1 MRIHVGVQHL
11 SSIVR
16 FDPQFEVVELTRMM
30 YSRYREATLKNLVTK
45 APEGTRFVTAV
56 PQAIADPEWAEP
68 TGGVAAASLRGFL
81 PGPELEAQILALHRA
96 AGLVRSQTLLIR
108 TPVSF
113 RPTALNIERLGQ
125 FAQHPKWK
133 NQRVVWQADGL
144 WDPARVAQIAA
155 SFGITPVQ
163 DPLVTPV
170 APAAAEFAYFRVR
183 GATPTRL
190 IPEMSHLELLEA
202 CRPYKRIF
210 LVFCTSNPVQD
221 ARNFMENAGLSDT

>member
-30 YSRYREATLKNLVTK
+30 YSRYREATLKKLLEK
-45 APEGTRFVTAV
+45 SPEGSRFVTAV
-56 PQAIADPEWAEP
+56 PQAIADPEWTQV
-68 TGGVAAASLRGFL
+68 TGGVPAESLRGFF
-81 PGPELEAQILALHRA
+81 PGPELEAQVLALHRA
-96 AGLVRSQTLLIR
+96 AGLVRSQTLLIQ

-113 RPTALNIERLGQ
+113 RPTAQNIDRLGQ
-125 FAQHPKWK
+125 FARHPKWK
-133 NQRVVWQADGL
+133 NQRLVWQADGL

-155 SFGITPVQ
+155 EFGMTPVQ
-163 DPLVTPV
+163 DPLVNPV
-170 APAAAEFAYFRVR
+170 SPAAAEFAYFRVR
-183 GATPTRL
+183 GTTPTRL
-190 IPEMSHLELLEA
+190 IPELSHLELLEA

-221 ARNFMENAGLSDT
+221 ARNFIENAANTTP